1 MTLRIGTIERIL
13 PSQIN
18 PGHLPCMSV
27 QIDQN
32 PRVIVF
38 DSGVGGLSV
47 TQEIQRHLP
56 GLSIIYASDNA
67 AFPYGTKPEHELTL
81 RVATVMQRLLS
92 RYPVD
97 LVVIACNTASTLTLP
112 YLRHHFPI
120 QFVGVVP
127 AIKPAAESSK
137 TKVIGLLA
145 TPATVERP
153 YTHDLIKTY
162 AQDCTVISLG
172 SSELV
177 SLAELKLRG
186 ESIADKQITPITQAL
201 LDADGDRRMD
211 KLVLACTHFPLLRN
225 ELSRNLPERITFV
238 DSGEAIA
245 RRVKHLLEEKKRLP
259 VASSKSHHLAVFTKA
274 TTEAKLLQGALA
286 GFGIHQQ
293 EYLDI

>member
-1 MTLRIGTIERIL
+1 
-13 PSQIN
+13 
-18 PGHLPCMSV
+18 MSV

-32 PRVIVF
+32 PRILVF
-38 DSGVGGLSV
+38 DSGVGGLSI
-47 TQEIQRHLP
+47 TREIQKHLP

-67 AFPYGTKPEHELTL
+67 AFPYGTKPEQELTQ
-81 RVATVMQRLLS
+81 RVARVMEQLLNN
-92 RYPVD
+92 YPVD
-97 LVVIACNTASTLTLP
+97 MVVIACNTASTLTLP
-112 YLRHHFPI
+112 YLRHHFPQ

-162 AQDCTVISLG
+162 AHDCTVISLG

-177 SLAELKLRG
+177 SLAEQKLRG
-186 ESIADKQITPITQAL
+186 ETISDKQIVPITQAL
-201 LDADGDRRMD
+201 LDADGSRQMD
-211 KLVLACTHFPLLRN
+211 KLVLACTHFPLLRD
-225 ELSRNLPERITFV
+225 ELERNLPERIGFV

-245 RRVKHLLEEKKRLP
+245 RRVSHLLLEKNRLP
-259 VASSKSHHLAVFTKA
+259 LSTLQPNYLAVFTKA
-274 TTEAKLLQGALA
+274 TIEAKLLQGALA
-286 GFGIHQQ
+286 SFGIHRQ